1 MEYISRIFQNDEYV
15 TQNTYM
21 SSNLE
26 DQYFNSIFKKDE
38 LVSELTPVYN
48 IHPLPCDC
56 IVGNDVKNDLEMFHP
71 YDNSTYS
78 GTIHHKL
85 NNTHTN
91 GGALF
96 LADLLDNPQCSPSL
110 LNLRQ
115 QCLQELESLTNS
127 THNTS
132 STNDSIKQ
140 WEKDAIWFFSQKDA
154 VVEQFTDLIFFKSYF
169 FRRLN
174 ESDRALTTSN
184 LYKIAVS
191 PSIGILSPIMYV
203 IIPFIILRI
212 KFGKIINISFT
223 TYLKLL
229 MTSIMNSSSILNA
242 IEGRSGKSMGVLSIV
257 QIASYIMSFIFYF
270 QGIFNSVELSKT
282 SYNVCKFISNKVNN
296 LMKFL
301 KYSLELMDVYE
312 PIITKYKGVF
322 LKDNTESSIIS
333 DTDSQTQQLIRNYKP
348 YDEFTMFS
356 NFGCQLSI
364 FKTICKDDVLG
375 LINRTYY
382 LDCLLGIVRL
392 KQSMN
397 LCYPIYSE
405 ESEAFID
412 GEGLWHPALKPE
424 TCVKNNI
431 RASNII
437 VTGPNAGGKSTFIKA
452 LCLSVYMAQTIG
464 LSASER
470 MTLTPFY
477 FLNTQINIPD
487 CKGQESL
494 FEAEMNRCLYNLQTI
509 EKCCGRTCLVVM
521 DEIFNSTNVIEAVAG
536 AYSIL
541 EKMASFKN
549 CVSVITTH
557 FSYLTKLQK
566 QSIFECYRMNV
577 VYDDEGRIVY
587 PYKIEPGVSKQY
599 VALELLKHRGFETDI
614 IDRAMQIKNKFVK
627 TSV

>member
-1 MEYISRIFQNDEYV
+1 MEFLSSVFRNDEYV
-15 TQNTYM
+15 SQNTYM
-21 SSNLE
+21 SSNIE
-26 DQYFNSIFKKDE
+26 DEHFNSIFKKDDLEAE
-38 LVSELTPVYN
+38 LAPVYN
-48 IHPLPCDC
+48 LQPLPCDC
-56 IVGNDVKNDLEMFHP
+56 IVGKDVKNDLEVFHP

-78 GTIHHKL
+78 GTIHHTL
-85 NNTHTN
+85 NHTHTN
-91 GGALF
+91 GGSLF
-96 LADLLDNPQCSPSL
+96 LADLLDTPQCSPSL
-110 LNLRQ
+110 LSLRQ
-115 QCLQELESLTNS
+115 QCLKELESLSNS
-127 THNTS
+127 TQDA
-132 STNDSIKQ
+132 STDESVKL

-174 ESDRALTTSN
+174 KSDKALSTSN

-203 IIPFIILRI
+203 VIPFIILRI
-212 KFGKIINISFT
+212 KFKNIINISFT
-223 TYLKLL
+223 TYIKLL

-257 QIASYIMSFIFYF
+257 QIASYIMSFVFYF
-270 QGIFNSVELSKT
+270 QGIFNSIELSKT

-301 KYSLELMDVYE
+301 KYSLDLMDLYE
-312 PIITKYKGVF
+312 PIITKYEGVF
-322 LKDNTESSIIS
+322 VKDDATSTLTS
-333 DTDSQTQQLIRNYKP
+333 DTNNHTQQLIRNYKP

-356 NFGCQLSI
+356 NFGHQLSI
-364 FKTICKDDVLG
+364 FKTICKDDVLA
-375 LINRTYY
+375 LINRSYY
-382 LDCLLGIVRL
+382 LDCLLGIVRS
-392 KQSMN
+392 KRVMN
-397 LCYPIYSE
+397 LCYPVYSE
-405 ESEAFID
+405 KSEARID
-412 GEGLWHPALKPE
+412 GKGLWHPALKLD
-424 TCVKNNI
+424 TCVQNDI
-431 RASNII
+431 QASNII

-464 LSASER
+464 MSASEHL
-470 MTLTPFY
+470 TLTPFY

-509 EKCCGRTCLVVM
+509 ETCCGKTCLVVM
-521 DEIFNSTNVIEAVAG
+521 DEIFNSTNIIEAVAG

-557 FSYLTKLQK
+557 FSYLTKLRK
-566 QSIFECYRMNV
+566 ESIFKCYRMNV
-577 VYDDEGRIVY
+577 IYDDEGKIIY

-614 IDRAMQIKNKFVK
+614 IDRAVQIKNKFVK
-627 TSV
+627 